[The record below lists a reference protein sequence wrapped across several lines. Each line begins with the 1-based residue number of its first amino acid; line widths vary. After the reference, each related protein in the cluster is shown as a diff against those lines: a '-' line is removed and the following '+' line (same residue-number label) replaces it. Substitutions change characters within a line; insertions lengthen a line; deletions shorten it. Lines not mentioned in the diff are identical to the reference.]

1 LEEDHLKNLLELL
14 ERYLQ
19 TEITLILSN
28 QQKIPYAI
36 IKYEKKA
43 LILFELDTETSSDFT
58 DIWTLLTSL
67 LRHWGRKNKL
77 AGA

>member
-1 LEEDHLKNLLELL
+1 MEEDHLKNLLELL
-14 ERYLQ
+14 ERYPQ
-19 TEITLILSN
+19 TEITLTLSN

-43 LILFELDTETSSDFT
+43 FILFELDTETSSHFT

-67 LRHWGRKNKL
+67 HRYWGHNNKL